1 MPAAIHSEGCF
12 AKKIK
17 LWMCISKMPSVPK
30 AGFFWTPRCIA
41 CHKGVTMRPCHSK
54 ELTETFVQKGAF
66 QDHREVSK
74 GGLKLPNYSLSDESK
89 AGPGHL
95 RAWSEALLQ
104 EGENKE
110 QLSLF
115 MHY

>member
-1 MPAAIHSEGCF
+1 MPAAAHSEGCF

-17 LWMCISKMPSVPK
+17 LWMCVSEVSNVPK

-41 CHKGVTMRPCHSK
+41 CFKGVKMRPRHSK
-54 ELTETFVQKGAF
+54 ELTETFVQKGAS

-89 AGPGHL
+89 AGPGHPG
-95 RAWSEALLQ
+95 AWTEALL
-104 EGENKE
+104 
-110 QLSLF
+110 
-115 MHY
+115 